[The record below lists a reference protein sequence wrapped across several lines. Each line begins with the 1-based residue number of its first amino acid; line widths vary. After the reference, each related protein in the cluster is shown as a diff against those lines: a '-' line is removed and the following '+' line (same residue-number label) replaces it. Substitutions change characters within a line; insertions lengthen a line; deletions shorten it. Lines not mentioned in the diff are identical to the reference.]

1 MRICIIGSGATG
13 LILSILLKQQNK
25 DNDVFVIE
33 KNAKIAKKLYATGN
47 GKCNIGNS
55 SDITKGIYYNDD
67 KVLSILNN
75 FTFEK
80 QIKYFT

>member
-33 KNAKIAKKLYATGN
+33 KNANSHIRTPTNILIRHINKCKISKKL
-47 GKCNIGNS
+47 S
-55 SDITKGIYYNDD
+55 S
-67 KVLSILNN
+67 L
-75 FTFEK
+75 F
-80 QIKYFT
+80 